1 MKLDNHLKE
10 SILIMMKKLIFII
23 LASLS
28 FNSWSQGQN
37 IQMVQVEPKVDAV
50 KKVSDHAVLE
60 RINQIAK
67 ATGWYQDLKIE
78 VKDGIVFLNGHFDSD
93 SQRVW
98 ILDIIK
104 KTEGV
109 IGTIDKTENEKGETV
124 LSPVQDEVQNLIKK
138 AQRQTPYLL
147 SSIVLLILFSG
158 LSYLVYRLVKRVAA
172 ARTSNALVT
181 SAVSRLS
188 ALIVFLIGIYFALN
202 TSGLSTLAVTFL
214 GGTGFIGIGIGLAL
228 KGSFE
233 NYSASLMISMR
244 ELFLQ
249 GEWVKIGSTEG
260 IIQSV
265 TTRGTT
271 LTDFEGTT
279 ITIPNAQVF
288 DSIIFNYTR
297 NPNMRTDFT
306 IGINSSES
314 ISKVQKI
321 IMDILESHDEIFKKP
336 EPLVVA
342 SEISNGTVKIRVF
355 FWFDCLKNSRAKI
368 KSVIIQ
374 SCLDELL
381 KNDIQLEST
390 SMAITLVREK
400 ELKQREKEK
409 ERDRA
414 VEKTVEPKGETTETD
429 LQDIQKQAAAAIPAE
444 TGENLLKK

>member
-1 MKLDNHLKE
+1 
-10 SILIMMKKLIFII
+10 MKKIIALLIVVF
-23 LASLS
+23 S
-28 FNSWSQGQN
+28 FNTWSQTTNVQR
-37 IQMVQVEPKVDAV
+37 VQVEPNVEAIKRI
-50 KKVSDHAVLE
+50 SDQAIKSRLD
-60 RINQIAK
+60 QIAS

-78 VKDGIVFLNGHFDSD
+78 VKDGVVFLNGHFENDSH
-93 SQRVW
+93 RAW
-98 ILDIIK
+98 IIDIIK

-147 SSIVLLILFSG
+147 SSIVLLLLFSG
-158 LSYLVYRLVKRVAA
+158 LSYVTYRIVKRVAA

-181 SAVSRLS
+181 SAISRLS

-202 TSGLSTLAVTFL
+202 TSGLSALAVTFL

-228 KGSFE
+228 KSSFE

-306 IGINSSES
+306 IGINSAES

-321 IMDILESHDEIFKKP
+321 IMDILVSYDEILKKP

-342 SEISNGTVKIRVF
+342 SEVSNGTVKIRVF

-368 KSVIIQ
+368 KSVVIQ
-374 SCLDELL
+374 SCLDALF
-381 KNDIQLEST
+381 KNNVQLEST
-390 SMAITLVREK
+390 SMEVTLINEK
-400 ELKQREKEK
+400 DAKQKQKDRVIEKPINPS
-409 ERDRA
+409 
-414 VEKTVEPKGETTETD
+414 TETTGTD
-429 LQDIQKQAAAAIPAE
+429 LHDIQKQAAAATPAE
-444 TGENLLKK
+444 SGENLLKK

>member
-1 MKLDNHLKE
+1 
-10 SILIMMKKLIFII
+10 MKKIIVLLIVVF
-23 LASLS
+23 S
-28 FNSWSQGQN
+28 FNTWSQTTNVQR
-37 IQMVQVEPKVDAV
+37 VQVEPNVEAIKRI
-50 KKVSDHAVLE
+50 SDQAIKSRLD
-60 RINQIAK
+60 QIAS

-78 VKDGIVFLNGHFDSD
+78 VKDGVVFLNGHFENDSH
-93 SQRVW
+93 RAW
-98 ILDIIK
+98 IIDIIK

-147 SSIVLLILFSG
+147 SSIVLLLLFSG
-158 LSYLVYRLVKRVAA
+158 LSYVTYRIVKRVAA

-181 SAVSRLS
+181 SAISRLS

-202 TSGLSTLAVTFL
+202 TSGLSALAVTFL
-214 GGTGFIGIGIGLAL
+214 GGTGFIGIGIGFAL
-228 KGSFE
+228 KSSFE

-306 IGINSSES
+306 IGINSAES

-321 IMDILESHDEIFKKP
+321 IMDILVSYDEILKKP

-342 SEISNGTVKIRVF
+342 SEVSNGTVKIRVF

-374 SCLDELL
+374 SCLDALF
-381 KNDIQLEST
+381 KNNVQLEST
-390 SMAITLVREK
+390 SMEVTLINEK
-400 ELKQREKEK
+400 DAKQKQKDRVIEK
-409 ERDRA
+409 
-414 VEKTVEPKGETTETD
+414 PINPSMETTGTD
-429 LQDIQKQAAAAIPAE
+429 LHDIQKQAAAATSAE
-444 TGENLLKK
+444 SGENLLKK